1 LPQAIGLR
9 VVPVSFQTTPPLPH
23 QNETF
28 HHQPKIIK
36 TMELTLNKKLLP
48 VILLG
53 LLLLTSLLWMEPL
66 SNELSNAPVLSMTP
80 WESWEEMVQEPVEE
94 SASSAD
100 NGGNPQRNRLR
111 DELERAKSH
120 LSKKDYKAA
129 KSNYRKML
137 EHLEKLKN
145 YKKDPFKFDN
155 QGLLKNAPSE
165 QIRQKI
171 IDARVA
177 HLEQE
182 IQAFYHNILKII
194 NH

>member
-1 LPQAIGLR
+1 
-9 VVPVSFQTTPPLPH
+9 
-23 QNETF
+23 
-28 HHQPKIIK
+28 
-36 TMELTLNKKLLP
+36 MELMLNQKMLP

-53 LLLLTSLLWMEPL
+53 LLLVISIWWMQPL
-66 SNELSNAPVLSMTP
+66 SAELSNAPVLSMTP
-80 WESWEEMVQEPVEE
+80 WESWEEMVQEPAEE
-94 SASSAD
+94 SPAGAS
-100 NGGNPQRNRLR
+100 NGEPPRQNRLQ
-111 DELERAKSH
+111 DEIERAKGH
-120 LSKKDYKAA
+120 LSKNDYKAA

-137 EHLEKLKN
+137 EHIEKLKK
-145 YKKDPFKFDN
+145 YKQDPLKFDN

-182 IQAFYHNILKII
+182 IQTFYHNILKII

>member
-1 LPQAIGLR
+1 
-9 VVPVSFQTTPPLPH
+9 
-23 QNETF
+23 
-28 HHQPKIIK
+28 
-36 TMELTLNKKLLP
+36 MELTFTQKMLP

-53 LLLLTSLLWMEPL
+53 LLLLTSLLWMEPI

-94 SASSAD
+94 SASSAA
-100 NGGNPQRNRLR
+100 NGGNPQKNKLR
-111 DELERAKSH
+111 DEIERAKSR
-120 LSKKDYKAA
+120 LSKNDYKAA
-129 KSNYRKML
+129 KSNYRRML
-137 EHLEKLKN
+137 EHIEKLKN

-182 IQAFYHNILKII
+182 IQTLYNNILKII

>member
-1 LPQAIGLR
+1 
-9 VVPVSFQTTPPLPH
+9 
-23 QNETF
+23 
-28 HHQPKIIK
+28 
-36 TMELTLNKKLLP
+36 MELTLNKKMLP

-80 WESWEEMVQEPVEE
+80 WESWEEMVEEPVEE
-94 SASSAD
+94 SSSSAA
-100 NGGNPQRNRLR
+100 NGGNPQHNRLR
-111 DELERAKSH
+111 DEIERAKSQ
-120 LSKKDYKAA
+120 LSKNDYKAA
-129 KSNYRKML
+129 KSNYRRML

-171 IDARVA
+171 IDARVG

-182 IQAFYHNILKII
+182 IQTFYNNILKII